1 MGRIRSCGFPCGAV
15 RPSVGDVDGRRRLR
29 SLLAALSGAPFVLLA
44 AGLWA
49 GAVAQQVPS
58 AVTPGQIEDRFDDR
72 TRLRGPAEPEIERP
86 AAPVLPPP
94 VEEKAFLLTGIEIVG
109 STVYAP
115 SRFVAFYEGLLA
127 RQVTLADIE
136 AVARKITD
144 LYERDGYVLSQAMVP
159 EQDVSL
165 GVVSI
170 RIVEGFIR
178 EVLIEGQVEGS
189 ESLLRAY
196 ASKITADR
204 PTRLSTLERYVLL
217 IEDLP
222 GVGVRPLLEPVDR
235 EAGAYKLILNLSHD
249 SVQGF
254 VRVDNRGSR
263 SVGPIQLWA
272 GATFNS
278 VFGLYETSRV
288 RFVTTPQTKELLF
301 FDFAH
306 TQPVG
311 SEGTTVTFAGSYS
324 ESEPGGTRKR
334 DDVNSTG
341 QRLEV
346 RGAHPV
352 IRSRALDVYLTGR
365 ITFRN
370 SERDQMNV
378 KDFDD
383 RLTVI
388 RLGTIIS
395 FDDAAE
401 GRNWVSAEASQGLD
415 ILGASDSDTPSLSR
429 PGASAEFTKVT
440 LHYSRYQK
448 VWNNV
453 AVLLT
458 ATGQKSSGT
467 VLAAEEIGLGSERFG
482 RAYDPFEITGKDGAA
497 GRIELQYD
505 GSLADSLLRKY
516 QFYGYYD
523 IGAVWAD
530 VPAGRQSLA
539 SAGFG
544 VRGQFEHGLFGY
556 VELAQPLTRPVSTQ
570 AQGGG
575 GNDPR
580 FFFVLRWKL

>member
-1 MGRIRSCGFPCGAV
+1 MRGIRFCGFPCGTV
-15 RPSVGDVDGRRRLR
+15 RPSVGEVDGHRRLR
-29 SLLAALSGAPFVLLA
+29 ALPAALLGAPFVLLA

-49 GAVAQQVPS
+49 GALAQQ
-58 AVTPGQIEDRFDDR
+58 ATGAATPGQIEDRFDDR
-72 TRLRGPAEPEIERP
+72 MRLRGPAKPEIEKR

-127 RQVTLADIE
+127 RQVMLADIE

-144 LYERDGYVLSQAMVP
+144 LYERDGYVLSQAAVP

-170 RIVEGFIR
+170 RIVEGFIG

-204 PTRLSTLERYVLL
+204 PTRLSNMERYVLL

-222 GVGVRPLLEPVDR
+222 GVSVRPLVEPVDGNTG
-235 EAGAYKLILNLSHD
+235 EYKLILDLSHD
-249 SVQGF
+249 TLQGF

-278 VFGLYETSRV
+278 VLGLYETSRV
-288 RFVTTPQTKELLF
+288 RFVTTPQTEELLF

-306 TQPVG
+306 TEPVG
-311 SEGTTVTFAGSYS
+311 SEGTTVTVAGSYS
-324 ESEPGGTRKR
+324 DAEPGGTSKP
-334 DDVNSTG
+334 DDVNSEGTRFEI
-341 QRLEV
+341 Q
-346 RGAHPV
+346 GAYPV
-352 IRSRALDVYLTGR
+352 VRSRRLDVYVTGR
-365 ITFRN
+365 FTFRD
-370 SERDQMNV
+370 SEGTERAV
-378 KDFDD
+378 RDFDD
-383 RLTVI
+383 TLRVGRVGATV
-388 RLGTIIS
+388 S

-401 GRNWVSAEASQGLD
+401 GRNWVSAEVSQGLD
-415 ILGASDSDTPSLSR
+415 ILGASGSDSPSLSR
-429 PGASAEFTKVT
+429 RGASPEFTKVT
-440 LHYSRYQK
+440 LDYSRYQK

-467 VLAAEEIGLGSERFG
+467 VLSSEEIGVGGERFG
-482 RAYDPFEITGKDGAA
+482 RAYDPSEITGKDGAA
-497 GRIELQYD
+497 GRVELQYD
-505 GSLADSLLRKY
+505 GSLADSLLRQY

-544 VRGQFEHGLFGY
+544 VRGQFQHGLFGY
-556 VELAQPLTRPVSTQ
+556 VELAQPLTRPVSTD

-580 FFFVLRWKL
+580 FFFVLRWDL

>member
-29 SLLAALSGAPFVLLA
+29 SVLAALSGAPFVLLA

-49 GAVAQQVPS
+49 GAVAQQAPS

-86 AAPVLPPP
+86 AAPALPPP

-144 LYERDGYVLSQAMVP
+144 LYERDGYVLSQAAVP

-170 RIVEGFIR
+170 RIVEGFIG

-196 ASKITADR
+196 ANKITADR
-204 PTRLSTLERYVLL
+204 PTRLSILERYVLL

-222 GVGVRPLLEPVDR
+222 GVSVRPLLEPVDR
-235 EAGAYKLILNLSHD
+235 NTGAYKLILDLSHD

-288 RFVTTPQTKELLF
+288 RFVTTPQTEELLF

-306 TQPVG
+306 TEPVG
-311 SEGTTVTFAGSYS
+311 TEGTTVTFAGSYS
-324 ESEPGGTRKR
+324 ESEPGGTRKP

-370 SERDQMNV
+370 SERDEMNV

-401 GRNWVSAEASQGLD
+401 GRNRVSAEISQGLD
-415 ILGASDSDTPSLSR
+415 ILAASVPESTTSR

-440 LHYSRYQK
+440 LAYSRYQK

-453 AVLLT
+453 AVLLL

-467 VLAAEEIGLGSERFG
+467 VLASEEIGLGGERFG
-482 RAYDPFEITGKDGAA
+482 RAYDPSEITGKDGAA

-544 VRGQFEHGLFGY
+544 VRGQFQPGLFGY
-556 VELAQPLTRPVSTQ
+556 VELAQPFPRPVSPQ
-570 AQGGG
+570 
-575 GNDPR
+575 
-580 FFFVLRWKL
+580 